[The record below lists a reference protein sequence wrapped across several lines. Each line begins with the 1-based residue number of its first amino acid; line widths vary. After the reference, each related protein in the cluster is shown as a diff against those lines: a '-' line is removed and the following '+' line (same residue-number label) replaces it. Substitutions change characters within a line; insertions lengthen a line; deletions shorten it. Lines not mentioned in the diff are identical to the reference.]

1 LHLNDF
7 GTAKSSIIDEDRINT
22 SHDTKTGTTA
32 YMAPEILNATPDDPT
47 PDITK
52 QDVWAVGII
61 AYQICTFN
69 LPFRGGTGAL
79 INAII
84 NTPHKPIAHQG
95 YSADLKGLI
104 DQILTKDPT
113 KRPSI

>member
-7 GTAKSSIIDEDRINT
+7 GTAKSSIIDEERINT
-22 SHDTKTGTTA
+22 SHGITTGTTA
-32 YMAPEILNATPDDPT
+32 YMAPEIISATTENPDM
-47 PDITK
+47 TK

-61 AYQICTFN
+61 AYQICTLN
-69 LPFRGGTGAL
+69 LPFRGGTGAI
-79 INAII
+79 INAILS
-84 NTPHKPIAHQG
+84 TPHKPIAHEG
-95 YSADLKGLI
+95 YSAELKGLI